1 MGKRIDRILSALKRT
16 KLHREVAE
24 LHRENDLL
32 ARQVA
37 KGRGDRV
44 IGYDREYIIRSGIA
58 HPRLDPRVLIHLP
71 DMVFVV
77 GASVDKIVME
87 STKEGWSFEPNF
99 ACKCVKCW
107 TEYDSMMEE
116 CDYAGCESTEFR
128 QPDPSQLKAP
138 TEFFENVNPEKS
150 WKDIQ
155 KSCIDYNINIDDVYL
170 ELIETIGGDPSQLW
184 ALPSERMRPAVEK
197 GRRNRLGNGEF
208 FCPHCYDAETDRHYG
223 KDERKCPDCNS
234 PLEETAYV
242 EIAERGDTVI
252 GRWARDEVLHYNS
265 RSRGLA
271 LFGRSKLVR
280 IWSIAQSL
288 RWMELYQ
295 WQAYSS
301 NQDPDSITSFPGM
314 TQDEVN
320 TMTKKSLEFRKR
332 NPGAKNNIF
341 LGTAEAPV
349 HTKLI
354 DSLADLQA
362 GEMMKLF
369 REHVAISLGVSLQS
383 LGIQTPGKLGRET
396 EVIEVSYDTIEEYQS
411 QFEEFVNEQ
420 ILTLFDEP
428 EVTDWHY
435 ELHTP
440 KKDDLLRRAQIKQIN
455 ASSISSLNQI
465 AEIEIEDEELLD
477 FTVTE
482 FRKVPLTPPSPAGRF
497 DVASPRSPVGVLSDR
512 NDKVRIPIY
521 VTDGDWT
528 APADVWQGD
537 TISKGLTPRNLPQDD
552 AVSGLRQLEDKMASE
567 ILSKF
572 ERELRRVIAGAKGKT
587 EKQLTAQVERVLSRF
602 EKEISKAVGGHV
614 RDIYTKAL
622 EEQVPVFA
630 DKDVRFEQRDESAL
644 KLLAEKKDGFIPTL
658 KTFGKDTRKKFEGII
673 RDAYRKPGEFDLDRM
688 VRRMNEGLDEDRS
701 KLERI
706 ARTETTRIS
715 NTARSNQYKKYAE
728 KDDLYDWIVSKD
740 HRLCPICIKIEEG
753 NPYTLDEIAKVTSQ
767 GFGPFVPH
775 PMCRCTFVRIVPTGE
790 ET

>member
-1 MGKRIDRILSALKRT
+1 MQPQLDEALWR
-16 KLHREVAE
+16 
-24 LHRENDLL
+24 NNLL
-32 ARQVA
+32 ERQIA

-44 IGYDREYIIRSGIA
+44 IGYDREYIVRNGIA
-58 HPRLDPRVLIHLP
+58 QPRLDPRVLIHLS

-99 ACKCVKCW
+99 ACMCTNCG

-116 CDYAGCESTEFR
+116 CEYSGCDSTEFR
-128 QPDPSQLKAP
+128 EPDPAQLKAP
-138 TEFFENVNPEKS
+138 IEFFEDVNPEKS

-155 KSCIDYNINIDDVYL
+155 KSSIDYNVNIDDVYL
-170 ELIETIGGDPSQLW
+170 ELIRTFGGDPSQLW

-208 FCPHCYDAETDRHYG
+208 FCPNCYDAELDRHFS
-223 KDERKCPDCNS
+223 KDEAICPNCNT

-242 EIAERGDTVI
+242 EIAERGDKII

-271 LFGRSKLVR
+271 LFGRSKLIR

-295 WQAYSS
+295 WQAYST

-314 TQDEVN
+314 SQDEVN
-320 TMTKKSLEFRKR
+320 TMTKKSLEFRR
-332 NPGAKNNIF
+332 QNPGAKNNIF
-341 LGTAEAPV
+341 LGTKESVV

-362 GEMMKLF
+362 GEMMRLF

-420 ILTLFDEP
+420 ILTLFTEV

-455 ASSISSLNQI
+455 GSSIASLNPI
-465 AEIEIEDEELLD
+465 AEIEIEDEETLD

-482 FRKVPLTPPSPAGRF
+482 FRKVPLTPPSPGGLF
-497 DVASPRSPVGVLSDR
+497 DGASPRQPLGVLSDR

-521 VTDGDWT
+521 VTDGNWT
-528 APADVWQGD
+528 APANVWD
-537 TISKGLTPRNLPQDD
+537 DNTVSKGLTPRNLPQDD
-552 AVSGLRQLEDKMASE
+552 AVSGLRELEDKMAAE
-567 ILSKF
+567 ILAKY
-572 ERELRRVIAGAKGKT
+572 EKELQRVIAGAKGKT
-587 EKQLTAQVERVLSRF
+587 EKQLMTAVNRVLSRF
-602 EKEISKAVGGHV
+602 EKEMSEVVGDSV
-614 RDIYTKAL
+614 KDIYTRAL
-622 EEQVPVFA
+622 EEQAPAFP

-644 KLLAEKKDGFIPTL
+644 RLLAEKKDGFIPTL
-658 KTFGKDTRKKFEGII
+658 KTFGKDSRKKFEGII

-688 VRRMNEGLDEDRS
+688 VRRMNEGLDEERS

-728 KDDLYDWIVSKD
+728 KGDLYDWIVSKD
-740 HRLCPICIKIEEG
+740 HRLCPICIEIERG
-753 NPYTLDEIAKVTSQ
+753 NPYTLDGIAKVTDK
-767 GFGPFVPH
+767 GFGPYVPH
-775 PMCRCTFVRIVPTGE
+775 PMCRCTFARIVPTGE